1 MKHKVT
7 SEKIISMGNVI
18 SVCASNNNNRV
29 SYFAVLMKM
38 DIFLRQHEMLHATP
52 AQNNFIKDRHYSL
65 NIFILLIRCQ

>member
-29 SYFAVLMKM
+29 SYISVLMKM
-38 DIFLRQHEMLHATP
+38 DIFLQQHEMLHVAP
-52 AQNNFIKDRHYSL
+52 AQNFIKDH
-65 NIFILLIRCQ
+65 N